1 MLDPTYAKNHIP
13 IIASVS
19 EHQPTTW
26 SSFYFDLQFL
36 VFFFPLGLYY
46 CFRNLTNAN
55 IFIVL
60 YGTTR
65 YVRSVLHCQ
74 TTLNISFSIYFAGV
88 MVRLMLVLAP
98 VACILGGIGLSGLLS
113 SFIPNLDSGKAK
125 YCDAVFQYSLD
136 AFWK

>member
-19 EHQPTTW
+19 EHQPTAW

-36 VFFFPLGLYY
+36 VFFFPLGMYY

-60 YGTTR
+60 YGITR
-65 YVRSVLHCQ
+65 S
-74 TTLNISFSIYFAGV
+74 
-88 MVRLMLVLAP
+88 
-98 VACILGGIGLSGLLS
+98 LSCWCL
-113 SFIPNLDSGKAK
+113 F
-125 YCDAVFQYSLD
+125 C
-136 AFWK
+136 